1 MSLGRPS
8 RGNAAA
14 GGGSGDDRAAAPLG
28 NIWPRSFALRDRR
41 GQSGG
46 GGGPALPGA
55 LVLGGFPRHDL
66 PAPPDGPD
74 LNAVVAP
81 PVSQVAPAPARPS
94 QACVQ
99 KLRARVHTL
108 ETAFSDAD
116 RILRDIQG
124 EIQQM
129 REEGHEKDRQIR
141 SIVEDSEKERQTRHI
156 RIKQFDHD
164 KELMR
169 GTLQGYKEKLKK
181 SSDAFLEYKKM
192 CEGSGVSSSGVVADE
207 QNRILMMRQKYAEDI
222 NALQRDVCLSF
233 AACAKEITMLAT
245 WTAYL
250 NNELQRLNDYIQIP
264 DLNNGGPQL

>member
-1 MSLGRPS
+1 MSLGRPN

-14 GGGSGDDRAAAPLG
+14 GR
-28 NIWPRSFALRDRR
+28 
-41 GQSGG
+41 GG
-46 GGGPALPGA
+46 GGAALPGA
-55 LVLGGFPRHDL
+55 LGLGSFPRHDL
-66 PAPPDGPD
+66 PAPPDGLD

-81 PVSQVAPAPARPS
+81 PVSQVAPAPDRPS
-94 QACVQ
+94 HVSVQ
-99 KLRARVHTL
+99 EFRARVRTL
-108 ETAFSDAD
+108 ESAFSDAD
-116 RILRDIQG
+116 WFLRDIQG

-141 SIVEDSEKERQTRHI
+141 SLVEDAMKKRRSSHI

-169 GTLQGYKEKLKK
+169 RFFQGCKEKLKK
-181 SSDAFLEYKKM
+181 SSDAFREYKKM

-207 QNRILMMRQKYAEDI
+207 QNRILMMRQEYAENI
-222 NALQRDVCLSF
+222 NALERYLHSSF

-245 WTAYL
+245 RIAYL
-250 NNELQRLNDYIQIP
+250 NNERQRLNDYIQIP

>member
-8 RGNAAA
+8 GGNAAA
-14 GGGSGDDRAAAPLG
+14 GGGGGGDDRR
-28 NIWPRSFALRDRR
+28 PRSFALRDRR
-41 GQSGG
+41 GQSAAGG
-46 GGGPALPGA
+46 GSGAVLPGA
-55 LVLGGFPRHDL
+55 LGLGSFQRHDL
-66 PAPPDGPD
+66 PAAPDRLD

-94 QACVQ
+94 HACVQ
-99 KLRARVHTL
+99 KLRDRVRTL
-108 ETAFSDAD
+108 GTAFSDAD

-141 SIVEDSEKERQTRHI
+141 SIVEDSEKERRSGHI

-181 SSDAFLEYKKM
+181 SSDAFLEYKRM
-192 CEGSGVSSSGVVADE
+192 CEGSGVSSSGVMADE
-207 QNRILMMRQKYAEDI
+207 QNRILMMEKQSCVDNITWFQKYM
-222 NALQRDVCLSF
+222 LSRF
-233 AACAKEITMLAT
+233 GECADGIAILAT
-245 WTAYL
+245 RTAYL
-250 NNELQRLNDYIQIP
+250 NNELQRLDDYIQIP
-264 DLNNGGPQL
+264 DLNNGGPEL